1 MWKLW
6 NLGFGDALVLAAFR
20 RSFLW
25 RSRHWTKLC
34 HEVQGNMRELP
45 AWDTFET
52 SDKDGNG
59 IYRDLPWATKF
70 TLTSLASEMTLKS
83 NVLQT
88 VIYNHNHTFN
98 ITDNTEISDCYRW
111 HPRQQMA
118 TSCFFK
124 KLSDVI
130 LMSSLRIGRRL
141 RFFLSGLTAL
151 RSLGG

>member
-45 AWDTFET
+45 TWDTFET

-88 VIYNHNHTFN
+88 VRYNYTSN
-98 ITDNTEISDCYRW
+98 ITDKTEISDFYRW

-118 TSCFFK
+118 TSSFFK

-130 LMSSLRIGRRL
+130 SMSSLRIRRCL
-141 RFFLSGLTAL
+141 RFFFSGLTAL
-151 RSLGG
+151 RSLEGG